1 VSIKKNKSE
10 ISFGVQ
16 PFLALL
22 AMWITQD
29 VVMRFFFS
37 KKIIR
42 GEEYLSSIKGS
53 VILAPTHRSRWDGLI
68 LTYATGRRI
77 TKKDCRFMVTTPEMK
92 GIQGWFLKR
101 LGCFSINQA
110 SPTLF
115 SLRHAINLI
124 ISQNQLVIF
133 PEGKINKHGKKIKFK
148 QGLFRLSRLASKK
161 VTSVHIVPIG
171 IAYSRINPRF
181 RDEVALCIEKP
192 LKMDDFE
199 EFSINDFNNFLSN
212 KINAAEL
219 NALSLVGR

>member
-1 VSIKKNKSE
+1 MSLKKDKSE

-16 PFLALL
+16 PLLALL

-29 VVMRFFFS
+29 IVMRFFFR

-42 GEEYLSSIKGS
+42 GKEYLSSLSGS
-53 VILAPTHRSRWDGLI
+53 VILAPTHRSRWDGLV

-77 TKKDCRFMVTTPEMK
+77 TNKDCRFMVTTPEMK

-110 SPTLF
+110 SPSLF
-115 SLRHAINLI
+115 SLRYAIEI
-124 ISQNQLVIF
+124 IVSQNQLVIF
-133 PEGKINKHGKKIKFK
+133 PEGKINKNGKKLNFK
-148 QGLFRLSRLASKK
+148 QGLFRLAKLASKK
-161 VTSVHIVPIG
+161 GTSVQIVPVG

-192 LKMDDFE
+192 INLTDFD
-199 EFSINDFNNFLSN
+199 EFTIHDFNKLLRK
-212 KINAAEL
+212 KINNAES
-219 NALSLVGR
+219 NALALVGR